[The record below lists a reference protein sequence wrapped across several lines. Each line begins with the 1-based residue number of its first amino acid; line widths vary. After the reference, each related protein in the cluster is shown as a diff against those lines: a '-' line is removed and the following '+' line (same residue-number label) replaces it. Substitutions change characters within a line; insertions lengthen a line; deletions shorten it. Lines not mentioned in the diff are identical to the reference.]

1 MSEDF
6 GDGYKEYITDV
17 PDFPKPGVGFKD
29 ISPLLA
35 DEQTFRS
42 AIVDMGRCVDASMR
56 CPDYWIGI
64 DSRGFLFASAL
75 ATYFG
80 GGVVCA
86 RKEGKLPNA
95 DCKETYKL
103 EYGTATLEMQSLP
116 DIEGSMPW
124 TAVIVDDV
132 LATGGTMLATHNLA
146 FKAGYDIIDHLVL
159 VDLKFVPKIAGVGIR
174 DLRVESVVEYE

>member
-6 GDGYKEYITDV
+6 GDGYKEYITEV

-42 AIVDMGRCVDASMR
+42 AIVDMGRCVDASYN

-64 DSRGFLFASAL
+64 DSRGFTFAAAL
-75 ATYFG
+75 AIYFG

-95 DCKETYKL
+95 EHKVSYEL
-103 EYGTATLEMQSLP
+103 EYGSATLEMQGLP
-116 DIEGSMPW
+116 DEGIGS

-132 LATGGTMLATHNLA
+132 LATGGTMLATNKLA
-146 FKAGYDIIDHLVL
+146 TQAGYDVVGNIVL
-159 VDLKFVPKIAGVGIR
+159 VDLKFIPKIAGIGIR
-174 DLRVESVVEYE
+174 DIRIESVVEYE

>member
-35 DEQTFRS
+35 DEQTLRS
-42 AIVDMGRCVDASMR
+42 AIVDMGRCVDASNR
-56 CPDYWIGI
+56 WPDYWIGI
-64 DSRGFLFASAL
+64 DSRGFIFASAL
-75 ATYFG
+75 AIYFG

-95 DCKETYKL
+95 SCSESYSL
-103 EYGTATLEMQSLP
+103 EYGTATLEMQP
-116 DIEGSMPW
+116 NNYDTN

-132 LATGGTMLATHNLA
+132 LATGGTMLATHKLA
-146 FKAGYDIIDHLVL
+146 IEAGYDVIDHLVL
-159 VDLKFVPKIAGVGIR
+159 VDLKFIPKILRLQAPDI
-174 DLRVESVVEYE
+174 RVESVIEYE

>member
-1 MSEDF
+1 MSDDF

-42 AIVDMGRCVDASMR
+42 AIVDMGRCVDASNR

-64 DSRGFLFASAL
+64 DSRGFTFAAAL
-75 ATYFG
+75 AVYFG

-95 DCKETYKL
+95 EHKVSYEL
-103 EYGTATLEMQSLP
+103 EYGSATLEMQGLP
-116 DIEGSMPW
+116 EEGIGS

-132 LATGGTMLATHNLA
+132 LATGGTMVATNKLAYD
-146 FKAGYDIIDHLVL
+146 AGYDVVGNVVL
-159 VDLKFVPKIAGVGIR
+159 VDLKFIPKVAGMGIR
-174 DLRVESVVEYE
+174 DIRVDSVVEYE

>member
-1 MSEDF
+1 MSYK
-6 GDGYKEYITDV
+6 GYIKEV
-17 PDFPKPGVGFKD
+17 ADFPKNGVSFKD

-42 AIVDMGRCVDASMR
+42 ALVDMGGLFDDNL
-56 CPDYWIGI
+56 PDYWIGI
-64 DSRGFLFASAL
+64 DSRGFTFAGGL

-95 DCKETYKL
+95 SCKESYEL
-103 EYGTATLEMQSLP
+103 EYGTATLEMQHNGY
-116 DIEGSMPW
+116 DIHNPK

-132 LATGGTMLATHNLA
+132 LATGGTMLATNKLA
-146 FKAGYDIIDHLVL
+146 YQAGYDVIGRVVL
-159 VDLKFVPKIAGVGIR
+159 IDLKFIPKIARLQANDMEVK
-174 DLRVESVVEYE
+174 SVIVYE

>member
-6 GDGYKEYITDV
+6 GDGYKEYITEV
-17 PDFPKPGVGFKD
+17 SDFPKPGIGFKD

-42 AIVDMGRCVDASMR
+42 AVVDMGRCVDAAYN

-64 DSRGFLFASAL
+64 DSRGFTFAAAL
-75 ATYFG
+75 AVYFG

-95 DCKETYKL
+95 EHKVSYEL
-103 EYGTATLEMQSLP
+103 EYGSATLEMQGLP
-116 DIEGSMPW
+116 DEGIGS

-132 LATGGTMLATHNLA
+132 LATGGTILATNKLA
-146 FKAGYDIIDHLVL
+146 YNAGYNVVGNIVL
-159 VDLKFVPKIAGVGIR
+159 VDLKFIPKIAGIAVRDIR
-174 DLRVESVVEYE
+174 VDSVVEYE

>member
-6 GDGYKEYITDV
+6 GDGYKEYITEV
-17 PDFPKPGVGFKD
+17 PDFPKPGIGFKD

-42 AIVDMGRCVDASMR
+42 AIVDMGRCVDASYN

-64 DSRGFLFASAL
+64 DSRGFTFAAAL
-75 ATYFG
+75 AVYFG
-80 GGVVCA
+80 GGVVSA

-95 DCKETYKL
+95 SCSETYTL
-103 EYGTATLEMQSLP
+103 EYGTATLEMQPSNY
-116 DIEGSMPW
+116 DNK

-132 LATGGTMLATHNLA
+132 LATGGTILATNKLA
-146 FKAGYDIIDHLVL
+146 FQAGYDVIGNLVL
-159 VDLKFVPKIAGVGIR
+159 VDLKFVPKIAGIGVRDIR
-174 DLRVESVVEYE
+174 VDSVVVYE

>member
-1 MSEDF
+1 MSEEF
-6 GDGYKEYITDV
+6 GDGYKDFIIDV

-42 AIVDMGRCVDASMR
+42 AIVDMGRCVDASNR

-64 DSRGFLFASAL
+64 DSRGFIFASAL
-75 ATYFG
+75 AIYFG

-95 DCKETYKL
+95 TCKESYSL
-103 EYGTATLEMQSLP
+103 EYGNATLEMQPLAE
-116 DIEGSMPW
+116 EGIGC

-132 LATGGTMLATHNLA
+132 LATGGTIMATHNLA

-159 VDLKFVPKIAGVGIR
+159 VDLKFIPKIWAGNNGMN
-174 DLRVESVVEYE
+174 VESVVEYE

>member
-42 AIVDMGRCVDASMR
+42 AIVDMGRCVDASNR

-64 DSRGFLFASAL
+64 DSRGFIFASAL
-75 ATYFG
+75 AIYFG
-80 GGVVCA
+80 GVWCV
-86 RKEGKLPNA
+86 
-95 DCKETYKL
+95 L
-103 EYGTATLEMQSLP
+103 EKKVSYLTLLVKKV
-116 DIEGSMPW
+116 ILWSMVMPHW
-124 TAVIVDDV
+124 KCN
-132 LATGGTMLATHNLA
+132 H
-146 FKAGYDIIDHLVL
+146 
-159 VDLKFVPKIAGVGIR
+159 
-174 DLRVESVVEYE
+174 

>member
-1 MSEDF
+1 MSEEF
-6 GDGYKEYITDV
+6 GDGYKDFIIDV

-42 AIVDMGRCVDASMR
+42 AIVDMGRCVDASNR

-64 DSRGFLFASAL
+64 DSRGFTFAAGL

-80 GGVVCA
+80 GGIVCA
-86 RKEGKLPNA
+86 RKDGKLPNA
-95 DCKETYKL
+95 SCKESYEL
-103 EYGTATLEMQSLP
+103 EYGTATLEMQHNGY
-116 DIEGSMPW
+116 DIHNPK

-132 LATGGTMLATHNLA
+132 FSVYLL
-146 FKAGYDIIDHLVL
+146 LV
-159 VDLKFVPKIAGVGIR
+159 VDLANFLSAHSFF
-174 DLRVESVVEYE
+174 LA

>member
-1 MSEDF
+1 MSEEF
-6 GDGYKEYITDV
+6 GDGYKDFIIDV
-17 PDFPKPGVGFKD
+17 PDFPKQGVGFKD

-42 AIVDMGRCVDASMR
+42 AIVDMGRCVDASTR

-64 DSRGFLFASAL
+64 DSRGFIFASAL
-75 ATYFG
+75 AIYFG

-95 DCKETYKL
+95 TCKESYSL
-103 EYGTATLEMQSLP
+103 EYGNATLEMQPLAE
-116 DIEGSMPW
+116 EGIGC

-132 LATGGTMLATHNLA
+132 LATGGTIMATHNLA

-159 VDLKFVPKIAGVGIR
+159 VDLKFIPKIWAGNNGMN
-174 DLRVESVVEYE
+174 VESVIEYE